1 MNDPL
6 DRDRREPRRVVRINF
21 VENPSFPSFF
31 ALLTPRACV
40 SNVSRTTRE
49 GIQLQT
55 HRATIKRE
63 RRLGRDVLREK
74 VADLYACCFR
84 GSIHFLL

>member
-6 DRDRREPRRVVRINF
+6 DRDRREPRRRTNQFRRKPIL
-21 VENPSFPSFF
+21 SFLFRSPNS
-31 ALLTPRACV
+31 TRMR